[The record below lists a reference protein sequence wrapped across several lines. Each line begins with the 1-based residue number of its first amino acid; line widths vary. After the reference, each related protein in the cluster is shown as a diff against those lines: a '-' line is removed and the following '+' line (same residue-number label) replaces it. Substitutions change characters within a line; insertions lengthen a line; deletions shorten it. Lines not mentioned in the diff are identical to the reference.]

1 MIVYNETNHILS
13 IRNCTN
19 KKLKQL
25 TLSTVQPSSPQTVRY
40 VHLLRTRYFL
50 LLVVIFITVSYM
62 RLLFASN
69 GSLCSLSASLLLL
82 NCLNNSRRLFP
93 LVTIGSSS
101 PLCAFAI
108 YFASCL
114 YHRFPRS
121 TSSHL
126 RPICLSSHPSVL
138 LHKNVGGT
146 PIRSVP
152 PTYALANTLYSSD
165 YFFASAF
172 CLRFLLY

>member
-13 IRNCTN
+13 IRNCN
-19 KKLKQL
+19 SKKLKQL
-25 TLSTVQPSSPQTVRY
+25 TLSTAPLSSPRTVRY
-40 VHLLRTRYFL
+40 VRLLCTRYFL
-50 LLVVIFITVSYM
+50 LLVAILITVRYM
-62 RLLFASN
+62 RLPFASN

-82 NCLNNSRRLFP
+82 NCRNHSRHLFP
-93 LVTIGSSS
+93 LVTIGSGSS
-101 PLCAFAI
+101 LCAFAI

-121 TSSHL
+121 ISSHL
-126 RPICLSSHPSVL
+126 RPICLSSHLSVL

-146 PIRSVP
+146 PIKSVP
-152 PTYALANTLYSSD
+152 PTYAFANVLCRSD
-165 YFFASAF
+165 YFLVSPL

>member
-1 MIVYNETNHILS
+1 MFIHS
-13 IRNCTN
+13 
-19 KKLKQL
+19 L
-25 TLSTVQPSSPQTVRY
+25 TY
-40 VHLLRTRYFL
+40 YFF

-126 RPICLSSHPSVL
+126 RPICLSSHLSVL

-146 PIRSVP
+146 PIKSVP
-152 PTYALANTLYSSD
+152 PTYAFANVLCRSD
-165 YFFASAF
+165 YFLASPL
-172 CLRFLLY
+172 CLRFLLYWYAAPPAAAAAAMPMPTIAPVCTRSLAI